1 MIKMITRAIPYL
13 LTAAL
18 SAYAAWAWQVNTY
31 ERQIAVIQSEYA
43 QAQHRAVEVAHAET
57 IRLAA
62 QAQSAQRTAEARRRS
77 LAADHAGAVSELER
91 LRLAADSASRSCAGA
106 TGSDTSPADTASE
119 LLGECA
125 AALVDVAGAAD
136 QHAVDVRMMLEAWP
150 KPE

>member
-1 MIKMITRAIPYL
+1 MITRAIPYL

-18 SAYAAWAWQVNTY
+18 SASAAWAWQANTY
-31 ERQIAVIQSEYA
+31 TRQIAVIQTEYA
-43 QAQHRAVEVAHAET
+43 QAQHRAVEVANAET

-77 LAADHAGAVSELER
+77 LAADHAGAVSELDR

-106 TGSDTSPADTASE
+106 TGSDTAPADTLTE
-119 LLGECA
+119 LFGECA

-136 QHAVDVRMMLEAWP
+136 GHSLDVRMLLEAWP
-150 KPE
+150 KLE